1 MSTRL
6 EPSTTDPTRSPGV
19 RLNFGSVFVP
29 VGLLT
34 LGFLVLATRSMIRRQ
49 LGPGRWHLASLLLLT
64 YMPRLGFY
72 AFLVATIVSVG
83 ADLTV
88 RLVVAPMVYQWL
100 RPPEAADAFATPV
113 EFALASRE
121 SIVEQTPARRLVG
134 RRWEPGRLILTT
146 DRLGFAPRSWDAET
160 RWTPR
165 RDLAHRPGRPAEAG
179 RPFRP
184 RRAARHRGPG
194 PLGGRGTLCRRQPAR
209 GPRLV
214 WCRAWGLRR
223 TCRPDGL
230 PRPWSSP

>member
-165 RDLAHRPGRPAEAG
+165 RDLAQIGLVDP
-179 RPFRP
+179 P
-184 RRAARHRGPG
+184 R
-194 PLGGRGTLCRRQPAR
+194 LGGRFVRGVPPAIAVLDRSGAEARYAVDDPQGVLGWFGAGR
-209 GPRLV
+209 GV
-214 WCRAWGLRR
+214 
-223 TCRPDGL
+223 
-230 PRPWSSP
+230 